1 MKRIGYIFEKI
12 IDVDN
17 IKYAIKKA
25 CEHKEK
31 DNFIN
36 KLLNNADYYAKEIS
50 TLLKSGNFKPTI
62 IAHKKVKESVK
73 ERDVAIPKFYP
84 DQIIHWAI
92 CIQLNKI
99 FMKGM
104 YQFNCGSIPGR
115 GGLYAK
121 NYIERVYKKVK
132 ETKTYTAKLDIRKY
146 FNSISHS
153 KLEWLFGKKIK
164 DKKVLTL
171 LHNVINCG
179 EKGLP
184 IGFYTSQW
192 FANFFLVEFDHYIK
206 EQLHIKYY
214 VRYVDDM
221 VLIDTNKKKLHK
233 AIRAIQQYFIDN
245 DYGLELKGNW
255 QVWKTFSRPLDFL
268 GYKFYENY
276 TLLRKRILKKYKRQL
291 RKVKLEKTVKI
302 CRAVRIMSY
311 MGWMKHC
318 SVSRSF
324 YKKYVRPVCSKKWVG
339 RIISHDSKRRAKK
352 NGNANNRKKQHRCES

>member
-1 MKRIGYIFEKI
+1 MKRIGYIYEKI
-12 IDVDN
+12 VDVKN

-25 CEHKEK
+25 CEHKK
-31 DNFIN
+31 KSSNIKN
-36 KLLNNADYYAKEIS
+36 LLANPDYYANEIRQ
-50 TLLKSGNFKPTI
+50 LLLSGKFKPTI
-62 IAHKKVKESVK
+62 VAHKKVKESTK

-104 YQFNCGSIPGR
+104 YQFNCGSIPLR

-121 NYIERVYKKVK
+121 KYVERIYKKVK
-132 ETKTYTAKLDIRKY
+132 GTKTYTAKLDIRKY
-146 FNSISHS
+146 FNNISHS
-153 KLEWLFGKKIK
+153 KLEWLFRKKIK
-164 DKKVLTL
+164 DEKVLSL
-171 LHNVINCG
+171 LHDVIDCG

-192 FANFFLVEFDHYIK
+192 FANFFLMDFDHFVK

-221 VLIDTNKKKLHK
+221 VLIDSNKKKLHK
-233 AIRAIQQYFIDN
+233 AIHLIQQYFNEN
-245 DYGLELKGNW
+245 DYGLELKDNW

-276 TLLRKRILKKYKRQL
+276 TLLRKKILKKYKRQL
-291 RKVKLEKTVKI
+291 KRVKAEKTVRI

-324 YKKYVRPVCSKKWVG
+324 YKNTC
-339 RIISHDSKRRAKK
+339 DQFAAK
-352 NGNANNRKKQHRCES
+352 NGFAE